1 MGEDF
6 VIGVD
11 VGGTFTDVVSSNG
24 SDTWRA
30 KAPTN
35 PAVFSEGVLGATSL
49 VAKQMGLSC
58 DELLRNTRR
67 FGLGT
72 TAVTNVLA
80 TRRGARVGLLTT
92 AGFEDHLHARNDR
105 LGCDGWLVAP
115 WLPVQRTFVRGINER
130 IDRNGDILVP
140 LNCDELLQTCKE
152 LIEVDGAQAIAIS
165 YLWSVR
171 NPRHEAQTVEI
182 IAQNWPSLPVFAGA
196 ALHPLLREYERTKL
210 AVLSA
215 FSASALDGIEELE
228 RELAQR
234 GMECPLLLLHSGG
247 GAMSTLEARA
257 NPLGLASSGPAAGA
271 VAAAEFASAANYS
284 DVVTCDMGGTSI
296 DVAVIRDGVPERAQT
311 ISIQGITTSLS
322 AVDVESIGAGG
333 GSIAWIDSR
342 GMLRVGPQSAR
353 ATPGPVCYGRGGTEP
368 TVTDAMVLLGYIDPS
383 HFLGGTIQLD
393 VEAARAACRALG
405 SKINMNAIQV
415 AHGIREVAIVEM
427 GKAIRSRLAS
437 GGLDPR
443 KMAMLAFGGSGALF
457 ATAIAKDIGLRAVLT
472 PYAASVLSAF
482 GAATAD
488 IRRDRSRAIDLIL
501 PLDTRGVQNL
511 LGDLIQQ
518 VDAELDEHKVSR
530 SARKLICEGEL
541 RFYRQK
547 SSLRMQVDRDEL
559 YGDRLADRFCA
570 AYAER
575 YGKSGMTAESLIE
588 LSTLRVIGLG
598 KILRA
603 SLPNEVDDAGSLESA
618 RIGTRKVYRSPAIQ
632 DDVLVFDMEKLRSG
646 HVIDGPAL
654 IDAVDSTLW
663 APPASRVEVAG
674 ARSLVIHF

>member
-1 MGEDF
+1 
-6 VIGVD
+6 
-11 VGGTFTDVVSSNG
+11 
-24 SDTWRA
+24 
-30 KAPTN
+30 
-35 PAVFSEGVLGATSL
+35 
-49 VAKQMGLSC
+49 
-58 DELLRNTRR
+58 
-67 FGLGT
+67 
-72 TAVTNVLA
+72 
-80 TRRGARVGLLTT
+80 
-92 AGFEDHLHARNDR
+92 
-105 LGCDGWLVAP
+105 
-115 WLPVQRTFVRGINER
+115 
-130 IDRNGDILVP
+130 
-140 LNCDELLQTCKE
+140 
-152 LIEVDGAQAIAIS
+152 
-165 YLWSVR
+165 
-171 NPRHEAQTVEI
+171 
-182 IAQNWPSLPVFAGA
+182 
-196 ALHPLLREYERTKL
+196 
-210 AVLSA
+210 
-215 FSASALDGIEELE
+215 
-228 RELAQR
+228 
-234 GMECPLLLLHSGG
+234 
-247 GAMSTLEARA
+247 
-257 NPLGLASSGPAAGA
+257 
-271 VAAAEFASAANYS
+271 
-284 DVVTCDMGGTSI
+284 
-296 DVAVIRDGVPERAQT
+296 
-311 ISIQGITTSLS
+311 
-322 AVDVESIGAGG
+322 
-333 GSIAWIDSR
+333 
-342 GMLRVGPQSAR
+342 
-353 ATPGPVCYGRGGTEP
+353 
-368 TVTDAMVLLGYIDPS
+368 MVLLGYIDPS

-488 IRRDRSRAIDLIL
+488 IRRDRSRAVDLIL

-511 LGDLIQQ
+511 LDDLIQQ
-518 VDAELDEHKVSR
+518 VDAELDEHKVPR